1 MLGSFS
7 VLKDPAPLA
16 RLEAVYVIVCSS
28 MLIIA
33 NICSHVKSYFK
44 KSTNISD
51 SCLRSPQGT
60 VEWAWDHFAMLAKK
74 MPQAHLM
81 YLYFRES
88 LRMNRYAL
96 TALGA
101 PLYIRILGGGLFN
114 SVEELFWK
122 KITF

>member
-33 NICSHVKSYFK
+33 NIRSHVKSYFK

-51 SCLRSPQGT
+51 SCLRGLGSPQGT
-60 VEWAWDHFAMLAKK
+60 VEWAWDHSTMLATK
-74 MPQAHLM
+74 MPQALFVYSLKALM
-81 YLYFRES
+81 SEQATSLYVQIRRFDGTG
-88 LRMNRYAL
+88 
-96 TALGA
+96 TACQGQG
-101 PLYIRILGGGLFN
+101 P
-114 SVEELFWK
+114 
-122 KITF
+122 